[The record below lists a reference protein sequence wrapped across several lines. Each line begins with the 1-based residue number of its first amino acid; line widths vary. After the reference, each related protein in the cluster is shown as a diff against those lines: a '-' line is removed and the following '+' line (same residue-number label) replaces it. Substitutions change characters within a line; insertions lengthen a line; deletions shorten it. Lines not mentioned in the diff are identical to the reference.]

1 MSELTLSTSVDPYAF
16 ESVLKNTTLLLQ
28 IGQLH
33 WLYDGFQINDT
44 TEKAVLGEQFAY
56 YNPLLGFSQEDYTV
70 TFSDPNG
77 KTTP

>member
-1 MSELTLSTSVDPYAF
+1 MSNSV
-16 ESVLKNTTLLLQ
+16 TLQ

-44 TEKAVLGEQFAY
+44 TEKHVLGEQFAY

-70 TFSDPNG
+70 TYNNSNSTEAINFS
-77 KTTP
+77 